1 MYTHASVDDLDI
13 FYHIITDSLEICD
26 SFFLDPLSRGHDG
39 YPGRIGGQ
47 VLGANPPGG
56 GVQGQRFPA
65 GEQGL
70 PGRQDRLR
78 RRGRRLLRKG
88 AGTAAGCLLTSAREY
103 RRARSTA

>member
-78 RRGRRLLRKG
+78 RRGRRDDCQTPKKLIAK
-88 AGTAAGCLLTSAREY
+88 TANTLKNIFSLI
-103 RRARSTA
+103 